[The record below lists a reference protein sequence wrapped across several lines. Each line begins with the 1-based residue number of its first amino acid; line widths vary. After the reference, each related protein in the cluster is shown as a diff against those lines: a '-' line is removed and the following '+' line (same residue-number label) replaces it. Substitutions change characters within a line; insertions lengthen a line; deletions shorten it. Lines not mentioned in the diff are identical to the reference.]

1 MEHRRHPVRSAP
13 GGYIQL
19 RDGLRV
25 RKHFKLGD
33 LAGKSFDW
41 CIVQD
46 RSLTRRGR
54 PLYKIWQ
61 VGQNVETGFAIP
73 KIAAVALSPHEM
85 WNELFYQHTGKE
97 KACHDPIGM
106 CGFKEP
112 DVIDLLDLTGSA
124 PTLDPAPVFA
134 QIKDLNNLSDRP
146 HCVVFTT
153 KYMGFN

>member
-1 MEHRRHPVRSAP
+1 
-13 GGYIQL
+13 
-19 RDGLRV
+19 
-25 RKHFKLGD
+25 
-33 LAGKSFDW
+33 
-41 CIVQD
+41 
-46 RSLTRRGR
+46 
-54 PLYKIWQ
+54 LYKIWQ

-73 KIAAVALSPHEM
+73 KIVAVALSPHEM

-134 QIKDLNNLSDRP
+134 QIKDLNNLSDRRLSALRK
-146 HCVVFTT
+146 HGLDFILRGGAAAEWGGSTGIQGCSHS
-153 KYMGFN
+153 KRGN